1 MKKDLKLID
10 ADIARAD
17 RGELIFSNNFDMSK
31 IKRFYHIHNYETP
44 FVRAWH
50 GHKNEDKYIM
60 VTKGSLLAAVVKID
74 NWEKPSKSLEIK
86 TFTLNDKKPKILFI
100 PGGFAHGYKTLTTD
114 TSLIVFSTA
123 TLSESKNDDYRFEA
137 YYWNPWE
144 KKKDKQNEE
153 NLSFK
158 KN

>member
-1 MKKDLKLID
+1 MANLIQGNISRDQRGVLKYNNDFDLT
-10 ADIARAD
+10 
-17 RGELIFSNNFDMSK
+17 E
-31 IKRFYHIHNYETP
+31 IKRLYIIQNDSKNII
-44 FVRAWH
+44 RGWQ
-50 GHKNEDKYIM
+50 GHKIEQRWFTSISGIFKINLIE
-60 VTKGSLLAAVVKID
+60 ID

-144 KKKDKQNEE
+144 KKER
-153 NLSFK
+153 
-158 KN
+158 